1 MAVLLACLA
10 TTATAAVLAGPA
22 GADAPQWRVAQP
34 PPPEAQAGVT
44 GSQTPVGLGRIG
56 DIEFWA
62 PNLGALITDGNGSTV
77 PPGVW
82 VYNGQSWHEL
92 AEVCGAT
99 DGRIAW
105 AGPDEFWTV
114 SDGRAGQAANGH
126 GLLPPLEDDTL
137 CRFARKEPANP
148 ASPLEVV
155 DSYATLGFQAS
166 SYQPMHA
173 AACLSPTDCW
183 FAGGP
188 LPAPQVGAFHLHWNG
203 TTLEA
208 EPNTR
213 IESVQAMR
221 VFQGNLYESIGLPL
235 EEPEAELTEQEILH
249 PSVIQQVVSEATG
262 TTFKRLLP
270 RSSQNLIL
278 PEYAP
283 PSQAYQFGSLPQA
296 LGFLRL
302 ASSESSLWAAAGPT
316 AEVPSGSAP
325 GELTVLHDVG
335 GQWSQVLGPETE
347 ASAEEETDQTGKV
360 VPEGI
365 ASDAVTSIATEPA
378 GSSAWLALDSEA
390 DANSE
395 SPKPTLLASVAHV
408 GGDGSVA
415 EEQVPTEAER
425 LDGVGA
431 KGAAYRIA
439 CPAANDCWLAT
450 TQGWLFHLSESGSQ
464 TIAPDTDASFQGP
477 LITHRPGDEGLPQV
491 QSDTLPIDDS
501 GLEGEATTGTAEKL
515 TVTAPQIF
523 ATVSV
528 PLLSDVH
535 SKLRGTTL
543 ELSFHLAVKARV
555 RLIAKRHTS
564 VVASTPTQTL
574 KSGRHT
580 LSVHLSRARWP
591 TKLNLETHALA
602 PLPKVST
609 RSNNVESVSTSA
621 VFPSLRSDLGEAWA
635 YLQGT
640 RF

>member
-1 MAVLLACLA
+1 MK
-10 TTATAAVLAGPA
+10 
-22 GADAPQWRVAQP
+22 
-34 PPPEAQAGVT
+34 
-44 GSQTPVGLGRIG
+44 
-56 DIEFWA
+56 
-62 PNLGALITDGNGSTV
+62 NGSERRR
-77 PPGVW
+77 G
-82 VYNGQSWHEL
+82 N
-92 AEVCGAT
+92 
-99 DGRIAW
+99 R
-105 AGPDEFWTV
+105 
-114 SDGRAGQAANGH
+114 
-126 GLLPPLEDDTL
+126 
-137 CRFARKEPANP
+137 
-148 ASPLEVV
+148 
-155 DSYATLGFQAS
+155 
-166 SYQPMHA
+166 
-173 AACLSPTDCW
+173 
-183 FAGGP
+183 
-188 LPAPQVGAFHLHWNG
+188 
-203 TTLEA
+203 
-208 EPNTR
+208 PNR
-213 IESVQAMR
+213 QI
-221 VFQGNLYESIGLPL
+221 
-235 EEPEAELTEQEILH
+235 
-249 PSVIQQVVSEATG
+249 
-262 TTFKRLLP
+262 
-270 RSSQNLIL
+270 
-278 PEYAP
+278 
-283 PSQAYQFGSLPQA
+283 
-296 LGFLRL
+296 
-302 ASSESSLWAAAGPT
+302 
-316 AEVPSGSAP
+316 
-325 GELTVLHDVG
+325 
-335 GQWSQVLGPETE
+335 
-347 ASAEEETDQTGKV
+347 

-635 YLQGT
+635 YLEGT